1 MIARLAAIARDERHP
16 GEPSMLTISEPFEP
30 IMLESL
36 PPRDPVVYAVDD
48 DPQASRATA
57 ELVRSFGQQV
67 RTFGS
72 PREFLEELD
81 RIDSDQPGCVIIDLR
96 MPGMDGLEV
105 FQQIAERDLALPVI
119 LVTGYADT
127 SLTVR
132 ALRSGVLAVLDKPCR
147 DNELWSFI
155 QEGLAKSDER
165 RRRRRYQQL
174 LEERFRRLSLQD
186 RQVLQLILEGCKNRT
201 MAKRL
206 DVSLRTVEN
215 RRRRVF
221 DVMQAESVAELTRMV
236 MEYEHDLL
244 PAEGSSG
251 AWLSL
256 PFERVA

>member
-1 MIARLAAIARDERHP
+1 MVAIPADLKNGAARQI
-16 GEPSMLTISEPFEP
+16 MTQNLTEKEP
-30 IMLESL
+30 I
-36 PPRDPVVYAVDD
+36 VFAVDD

-57 ELVRSFGQQV
+57 ELVRSFGHQV
-67 RTFGS
+67 RTFDS
-72 PREFLEELD
+72 PRDFLEELD
-81 RIDSDQPGCVIIDLR
+81 RVDPDQVGCAVLDLR
-96 MPGMDGLEV
+96 MPGMDGLELHQRIV
-105 FQQIAERDLALPVI
+105 ERNLPI
-119 LVTGYADT
+119 PAIIVTGYADT

-132 ALRSGVLAVLDKPCR
+132 ALRSGVLAVLDKPSR

-155 QEGLAKSDER
+155 QEGLSKSDDEQ
-165 RRRRRYQQL
+165 RRRRYQRS
-174 LEERFRRLSLQD
+174 LEERFRRLSPQD

-236 MEYEHDLL
+236 IEYEHHLL
-244 PAEGSSG
+244 PAPSG
-251 AWLSL
+251 GEAWLAL

>member
-1 MIARLAAIARDERHP
+1 MVALPMGSAV
-16 GEPSMLTISEPFEP
+16 GEAKPITMNKEP
-30 IMLESL
+30 I
-36 PPRDPVVYAVDD
+36 VYAVDD

-57 ELVRSFGQQV
+57 ELVRSFGHAV
-67 RTFGS
+67 RVYEA
-72 PREFLEELD
+72 PRDFLAELD
-81 RIDSDQPGCVIIDLR
+81 RTSVDQGGCVVLDLR
-96 MPGMDGLEV
+96 MPGMDGLELH
-105 FQQIAERDLALPVI
+105 QQILERGFALPAI
-119 LVTGYADT
+119 IVTGYADT
-127 SLTVR
+127 ALTVR

-155 QEGLAKSDER
+155 QEGLAKSEEDLR
-165 RRRRRYQQL
+165 RRKHHKS
-174 LEERFRRLSLQD
+174 LEERFRRLSPQD

-236 MEYEHDLL
+236 LEFEHGL
-244 PAEGSSG
+244 PPSGAGSE

-256 PFERVA
+256 PYERVA

>member
-1 MIARLAAIARDERHP
+1 MA
-16 GEPSMLTISEPFEP
+16 TISVGRPLIAAAKNMSQNPATPSTKEP
-30 IMLESL
+30 I
-36 PPRDPVVYAVDD
+36 VYVVDD
-48 DPQASRATA
+48 DPQASRAAA
-57 ELVRSFGQQV
+57 ELVKSYGQHV
-67 RTFGS
+67 RTFES
-72 PREFLEELD
+72 PKEFLEALD
-81 RIDSDQPGCVIIDLR
+81 QIDANQAGCVVLDLR

-105 FQQIAERDLALPVI
+105 HDRIRDRDLALPVV

-155 QEGLAKSDER
+155 QEGLAKSDEEHR
-165 RRRRRYQQL
+165 RRDHQRS
-174 LEERFRRLSLQD
+174 LEERFRRLSPQD
-186 RQVLQLILEGCKNRT
+186 RQVLRLILEGCKNRT

-236 MEYEHDLL
+236 IEYEHQLL
-244 PAEGSSG
+244 PAPAGAE

>member
-1 MIARLAAIARDERHP
+1 
-16 GEPSMLTISEPFEP
+16 
-30 IMLESL
+30 
-36 PPRDPVVYAVDD
+36 
-48 DPQASRATA
+48 
-57 ELVRSFGQQV
+57 
-67 RTFGS
+67 
-72 PREFLEELD
+72 
-81 RIDSDQPGCVIIDLR
+81 
-96 MPGMDGLEV
+96 MPEMDGMEV
-105 FQQIAERDLALPVI
+105 FQRLQELGSPLPVV

-127 SLTVR
+127 ALTVR
-132 ALRSGVLAVLDKPCR
+132 AMRSGVLAVLDKPCR

-155 QEGLAKSDER
+155 QEGLNKSEEER
-165 RRRRRYQQL
+165 LRREHHKS
-174 LEERFRRLSLQD
+174 LEERFRRLSPQD

-236 MEYEHDLL
+236 VEYEHDLL
-244 PAEGSSG
+244 PSKGGNE

>member
-1 MIARLAAIARDERHP
+1 
-16 GEPSMLTISEPFEP
+16 
-30 IMLESL
+30 
-36 PPRDPVVYAVDD
+36 
-48 DPQASRATA
+48 
-57 ELVRSFGQQV
+57 VRSFGQQI
-67 RTFGS
+67 RTYDS
-72 PREFLEELD
+72 PQAFLDEMAQFDDE
-81 RIDSDQPGCVIIDLR
+81 QVGCVVLDLR

-105 FQQIAERDLALPVI
+105 FQRISERGLALPVI

-127 SLTVR
+127 ALTVR

-155 QEGLAKSDER
+155 QEGVSKSEQER
-165 RRRRRYQQL
+165 ARRAHRRS
-174 LEERFRRLSLQD
+174 LEERFRRLSPQD

-221 DVMQAESVAELTRMV
+221 DVMQADSVAELTRMV
-236 MEYEHDLL
+236 LEYEYELL
-244 PAEGSSG
+244 PAAPGSE
-251 AWLSL
+251 AWVAL